1 MLQFTYRSRE
11 TARYQIRIQAHE
23 LTLQEFIFMY
33 MYLNLILKFI
43 ICVLLYFTV
52 SIAKWLLLQNS
63 VSKGGCTSGITA
75 MHFSWRPAEQVNFI
89 VFNTCT
95 WTNTALCLTLS
106 YCTREGGGTNFKDS
120 YLCNEYCYCN
130 DIWWLFIEF
139 IEEDSG
145 VLLRPVLFKPLPTT
159 FSKAILTIFT

>member
-1 MLQFTYRSRE
+1 MCTTVYLHVCWALLNSSISMLHVLMLQFTYTSRE

-52 SIAKWLLLQNS
+52 SVAKWLPLQNS
-63 VSKGGCTSGITA
+63 VSKGGCTSGIMA

-95 WTNTALCLTLS
+95 CTNTALCLTLS
-106 YCTREGGGTNFKDS
+106 YCAPGGGGGALISKIHIFAMN
-120 YLCNEYCYCN
+120 
-130 DIWWLFIEF
+130 
-139 IEEDSG
+139 
-145 VLLRPVLFKPLPTT
+145 TT
-159 FSKAILTIFT
+159 AMTFGDYS